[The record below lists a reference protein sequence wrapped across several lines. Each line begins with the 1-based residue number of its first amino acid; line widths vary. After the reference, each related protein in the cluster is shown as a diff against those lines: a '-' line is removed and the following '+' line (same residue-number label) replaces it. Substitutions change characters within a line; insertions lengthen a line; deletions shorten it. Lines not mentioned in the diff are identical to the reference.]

1 MSQALSCDAIADQGL
16 IERYLVGLLPESEVE
31 ALESHY
37 LTCARC
43 QGDLRLAAAIRDVL
57 PEVRETLSIADA
69 SRVAMTGRRFG
80 RRARIGAVA
89 AAIAAVLAG
98 VLLVQPSSVEG
109 PRHREGVPEA
119 EIVPTV
125 ETPIGEVGAVEG
137 FRWAAVTSADL
148 YDVTLYNAAGDV
160 LWQVN
165 TRETRVALPDT
176 VRLEAG
182 VPYLWQMNA
191 RVGWDRWVSSELVRF
206 RISEP

>member
-1 MSQALSCDAIADQGL
+1 LSEALSCDAIAGQGL

-43 QGDLRLAAAIRDVL
+43 QSELRLAAAIRDVL

-69 SRVAMTGRRFG
+69 SRAAMTGRRFG

-89 AAIAAVLAG
+89 AALAAVLAG
-98 VLLVQPSSVEG
+98 VLLVRPSTIEG
-109 PRHREGVPEA
+109 PGHREAVPET

-125 ETPIGEVGAVEG
+125 ETPIGEVGGIRE

-165 TRETRVALPDT
+165 SLPTRVALPDT
-176 VRLEAG
+176 VRLETG
-182 VPYLWQMNA
+182 VLYLWQVSA